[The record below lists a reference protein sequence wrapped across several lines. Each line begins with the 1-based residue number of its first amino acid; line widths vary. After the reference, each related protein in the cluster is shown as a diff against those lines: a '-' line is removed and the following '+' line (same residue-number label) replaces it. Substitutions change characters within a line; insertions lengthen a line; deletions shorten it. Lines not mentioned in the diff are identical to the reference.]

1 LGAARQSEPFEL
13 AIIGGGVNGCGI
25 ARDAAGRGAS
35 VVLFE
40 QDDLAGGTSSR
51 STKLIH
57 GGLRYLE
64 YYEFRLVQDA
74 LRERDVLWRLAPHI
88 VEPARFVLPHH
99 SGMRSRWLLRLG
111 LFLYDHI
118 GGRRQLPGTS
128 TLDLT
133 RDVAGAALKPAYRHA
148 FEYSDCR
155 VDDARLVVLNARD
168 AAERGAVI
176 RPRTRVTNASRQDDH
191 WRVDVEGRDGRETI
205 EARVLVNAAG
215 PWVGEVASTV
225 IGADIAAPVRLVQG
239 SHILVP
245 RLFAH
250 EKCYIF
256 QNADGRIVFALPFWQ
271 DFTLIGTTDLDYR
284 GDPSAVTA
292 SSDEIAYLCAAASEY
307 FRAPVRS
314 EDVVWSYSGVRPLQD
329 DGSTKAQEATR
340 DYTLTLDAGPGRA
353 ALLTILGGKI
363 TTYRVLA
370 ELAVNEL
377 KGHLAAAS
385 QPNWTGRVALP
396 GGDFAPDGLPALID
410 ATVRAHP
417 YLDRALAE
425 RLVRAYGTRV
435 TKLLGGAHAMSDLG
449 ADFGAGLTERE
460 IDYLMQE
467 EWAQRAD
474 DVLWRRSKLGLRLSA
489 AQTAALEDVMRRKA
503 DTAPSQGERRRA

>member
-1 LGAARQSEPFEL
+1 
-13 AIIGGGVNGCGI
+13 
-25 ARDAAGRGAS
+25 
-35 VVLFE
+35 VLFE

-88 VEPARFVLPHH
+88 VTPARFVLPQH
-99 SGMRSRWLLRLG
+99 SGMRPRWLLRLG

-118 GGRRQLPGTS
+118 GGRQQLPGTRA
-128 TLDLT
+128 LDLT
-133 RDVAGAALKPAYRHA
+133 GDVSGEALKPGYRHA
-148 FEYSDCR
+148 LEYSDCR

-176 RPRTRVTNASRQDDH
+176 RPRTRVTSASRQDDH
-191 WRVDVEGRDGRETI
+191 WGIAVEDKDGGETI

-215 PWVGEVASTV
+215 PWVGDVASV
-225 IGADIAAPVRLVQG
+225 IHANTSAPVRLVQG
-239 SHILVP
+239 SHIVVP

-256 QNADGRIVFALPFWQ
+256 QNLDGRVVFALPFEQ

-284 GDPSAVTA
+284 GDPSAVAA
-292 SSDEIAYLCAAASEY
+292 SSEEIAYLCAVAGEY

-314 EDVVWSYSGVRPLQD
+314 QDVVWSYSGVRPLQD
-329 DGSTKAQEATR
+329 DGSTKAQETTR

-377 KGHLAAAS
+377 KGHLAAAD
-385 QPNWTGRVALP
+385 QPNWTGRVPLP
-396 GGDFAPDGLPALID
+396 GGDFPHEGLAALID

-417 YLDRALAE
+417 FLDRALAA

-435 TKLLGGAHAMSDLG
+435 KQLLGGAQASGDLG
-449 ADFGAGLTERE
+449 GDLGAGLTERE
-460 IDYLMQE
+460 VDYLMRE
-467 EWAQRAD
+467 EWAQTAD
-474 DVLWRRSKLGLRLSA
+474 DILWRRSKLGLRFSA
-489 AQTAALEDVMRRKA
+489 GQAAALDDVMRRKRDA
-503 DTAPSQGERRRA
+503 ASAQGERRRAG